1 MLTVT
6 LDTSILVDLE
16 SRPPRAGLIR
26 QLLDDPRVTLQL
38 PAIMAS
44 ERQPGGGYLNGLF
57 RK

>member
-1 MLTVT
+1 
-6 LDTSILVDLE
+6 
-16 SRPPRAGLIR
+16 
-26 QLLDDPRVTLQL
+26 VTLQL